1 MADDLSKLLLR
12 LGVGGL
18 MLFHGVHTLLTGLDP
33 LKAILSAHGLPEA
46 LAYIAYF
53 GEIIGPGLVL
63 IGIFAR
69 VGAGLIAL
77 EIVALIALG
86 GLAQLVS
93 LSPGGA
99 YGLETELLYLFG
111 ALAIV
116 IGGGGKYGL
125 ARHD

>member
-12 LGVGGL
+12 LGVGGM

-33 LKAILSAHGLPEA
+33 LKAILSAHGLPDA

-63 IGIFAR
+63 VGIFAR
-69 VGAGLIAL
+69 IGAGLIAL
-77 EIVALIALG
+77 EVVALIALG

-93 LSPGGA
+93 LTPGGA
-99 YGLETELLYLFG
+99 YGLEIETLYLFG

-116 IGGGGKYGL
+116 VGGGGKWGL
-125 ARHD
+125 ARQD